1 MKHHFFCL
9 LLTIGLS
16 FPTLAKP
23 LDYDVY
29 PNPRFLNDF
38 SGLETRTLRELQ
50 QIPYKHMETIIKQE
64 CDAIT
69 DWYIPF
75 AYETLLK
82 VKNGE
87 LIQSDAQKQ
96 LYTAAN
102 NTAYQLSHSTA
113 YPFGLT
119 TYQSFDKWIAEN
131 IQNGVSKLN
140 TVAELKR
147 SCVIDLNPAK
157 YKTLL
162 NKNYDIQNVMNELNI
177 QDTVKGSL
185 LPLLSN
191 TPPENS
197 VMLSETEAGKMNI
210 TEQEFLVAKMLIAND
225 IQIGLEKQGIQNWLI
240 FKHIVDKKIDELKA
254 YIKYG
259 GENNHYLQILATVKM
274 ADLYFDFSSKPIPL
288 SENMLERAMMN
299 WNESNTNYA
308 NPTYKQDID
317 FILEKLKSKQ

>member
-1 MKHHFFCL
+1 M
-9 LLTIGLS
+9 LTIAL
-16 FPTLAKP
+16 PVLAKP
-23 LDYDVY
+23 FNYDVY
-29 PNPRFLNDF
+29 PNPRFFNDF

-50 QIPYKHMETIIKQE
+50 QMPHKHMEAVIKQE

-87 LIQSDAQKQ
+87 LVQSDAQRQ
-96 LYTAAN
+96 LYTTAH
-102 NTAYQLSHSTA
+102 NTAYQLSQSTA

-162 NKNYDIQNVMNELNI
+162 GKNYDMQSVMNGLDI
-177 QDTVKGSL
+177 QDTIKGAA

-197 VMLSETEAGKMNI
+197 VMLSKAEAGKMNI
-210 TEQEFLVAKMLIAND
+210 TEQEFLVAKMMIAND
-225 IQIGLEKQGIQNWLI
+225 IRIGLENQGIQNWLI

-288 SENMLERAMMN
+288 SENMIEQAMIN
-299 WNESNTNYA
+299 WDKNNTNYA
-308 NPTYKQDID
+308 NPMYKKDID